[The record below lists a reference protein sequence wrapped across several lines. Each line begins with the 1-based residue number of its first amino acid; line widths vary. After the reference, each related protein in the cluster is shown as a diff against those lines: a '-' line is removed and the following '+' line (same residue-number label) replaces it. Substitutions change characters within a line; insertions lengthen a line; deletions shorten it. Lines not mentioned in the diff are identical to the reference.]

1 MKDTVITYL
10 KDTYH
15 PRALLIYGSYVRGDY
30 DEYSDFDC
38 MIIVDKKNKK
48 HDNSVINWGCV
59 GLRHFHRGR
68 SAF

>member
-38 MIIVDKKNKK
+38 MIIVDKKNVSIQSPVE
-48 HDNSVINWGCV
+48 N
-59 GLRHFHRGR
+59 
-68 SAF
+68 